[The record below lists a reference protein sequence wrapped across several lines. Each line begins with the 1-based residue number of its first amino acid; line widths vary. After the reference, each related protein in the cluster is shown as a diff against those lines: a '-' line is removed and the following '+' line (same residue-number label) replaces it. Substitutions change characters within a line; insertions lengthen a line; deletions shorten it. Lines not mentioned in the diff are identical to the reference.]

1 MSYFRDGGWGMWA
14 ILLGAIA
21 FAAYAATR
29 PKVER
34 SGVLLGGCIFV
45 IIQGVLGMSTGMVAV
60 SRAVAEGGPFAGH
73 GAEMTAV
80 GLGEL
85 ANCGTFSS
93 FLAMALG
100 LGAIVM
106 RPKRGAV
113 PAA

>member
-1 MSYFRDGGWGMWA
+1 MNYFRDGGWAMWV

-21 FAAYAATR
+21 FSAYAATR
-29 PKVER
+29 PKAER

-45 IIQGVLGMSTGMVAV
+45 IIQGVLGMSSGMVAV
-60 SRAVAEGGPFAGH
+60 AHAVAEGGPLAGR

-93 FLAMALG
+93 MLAMALG
-100 LGAIVM
+100 LGAIVT
-106 RPKRGAV
+106 RPKR
-113 PAA
+113 AAAQA